1 MLRQRFLQ
9 EIESSSL
16 MLHPSGYKSI
26 DYICNAIHTGVFV
39 PETIEQTIISTR
51 GELFINEDPDNQQS
65 NPFDKWAS
73 GSIAIIPLV
82 GMMLKYGYW
91 WTYGVDDIAAII
103 RLAYESDNISAV
115 IVKGDTPG
123 GSTDSLFLLQEV
135 LSNKKKP
142 TYGYIDGMCFSCG
155 YIAFSYMDKIY
166 SINRMAQVGGIGVL
180 ARLLVPNEKDS
191 WYKVV
196 EVYPDESSEK
206 NLEERELMQGNE
218 EPLKEK
224 LSKIAIYFRELVKA
238 NRPQISDD
246 TLAGR
251 SYFSYEAEPLGLIDG
266 IRTLE
271 QVTAE
276 LESLV
281 SKRKE
286 LLSYI

>member
-1 MLRQRFLQ
+1 
-9 EIESSSL
+9 
-16 MLHPSGYKSI
+16 
-26 DYICNAIHTGVFV
+26 
-39 PETIEQTIISTR
+39 
-51 GELFINEDPDNQQS
+51 
-65 NPFDKWAS
+65 
-73 GSIAIIPLV
+73 
-82 GMMLKYGYW
+82 
-91 WTYGVDDIAAII
+91 
-103 RLAYESDNISAV
+103 
-115 IVKGDTPG
+115 
-123 GSTDSLFLLQEV
+123 
-135 LSNKKKP
+135 
-142 TYGYIDGMCFSCG
+142 MCFSCG
-155 YIAFSYMDKIY
+155 YIAFSCMDKIY

-180 ARLLVPNEKDS
+180 ARLLVPNEKDYR
-191 WYKVV
+191 YKVV

-238 NRPQISDD
+238 NRPQISDE
-246 TLAGR
+246 TLTGR